1 MVPYQQNKRFI
12 GGSEVLSGMRN
23 MLFDDNDSKQ
33 YTHRIALY
41 GLGGIGKT
49 QTALEY
55 VYNSQ
60 AEYDRIYWISAAD
73 PASLLSGYQ
82 EIAYRIGITKTV
94 DSKPID
100 FIHQLMQWFRETTD
114 RWLLIIDNLD
124 DLDVLH
130 PKSFLSETEIKR
142 LSLCQMLLPENGS
155 HCRAVLLLPG
165 TL

>member
-12 GGSEVLSGMRN
+12 GRSKVLSDIRN
-23 MLFDDNDSKQ
+23 LLFDDSNSKQ
-33 YTHRIALY
+33 YNHRIALY

-60 AEYDRIYWISAAD
+60 AEYDRIYWVSAVD

-94 DSKPID
+94 DSKPFD
-100 FIHQLMQWFRETTD
+100 FIRELMQWFRRTD

-130 PKSFLSETEIKR
+130 PKSFFSEAEISR
-142 LSLCQMLLPENGS
+142 LHLCQTLLPENGS
-155 HCRAVLLLPG
+155 RRH
-165 TL
+165 